1 MNWRLGA
8 MRWDNFASLHK
19 TWKLTAMRGYR
30 VDLLDFDNC
39 HLACLRDALKCQL
52 AYYFTK
58 MALTPCP
65 GQSDKLSPF
74 QESKRQRLEYRCG
87 CLAHIKFQISNDMW
101 EVCEFNDM
109 HSHPMIKDN
118 LRHFIQ
124 SGRKHTSATKNILGS
139 MIEVGIRTKKVVRYL
154 QNEAADVKSTQ
165 RSEST
170 NRVFTEMTCKTM
182 SITEFVK
189 QYKQRTTEM
198 CDSEAIEDYKCR
210 GKPKLFIEDC
220 GMLKH
225 ASSVYTR

>member
-8 MRWDNFASLHK
+8 MRWDNFASLHE

-65 GQSDKLSPF
+65 GQSDKPSPF
-74 QESKRQRLEYRCG
+74 QERKRQRLEYRCG

-101 EVCEFNDM
+101 EVCEFNDV

-139 MIEVGIRTKKVVRYL
+139 MIEVGIRTKKAVRYL
-154 QNEAADVKSTQ
+154 QNEAADNDLDCEEIARKYLYQAKIEIIKHQSELYAENYEKDKNKLSGTNPVTGCKDQDLDPIKKKNKKS
-165 RSEST
+165 
-170 NRVFTEMTCKTM
+170 
-182 SITEFVK
+182 
-189 QYKQRTTEM
+189 
-198 CDSEAIEDYKCR
+198 
-210 GKPKLFIEDC
+210 
-220 GMLKH
+220 
-225 ASSVYTR
+225 